1 MEPHR
6 GILIHRIPVEGAGG
20 LIFALGMVLIALVGI
35 PAMRPLVALSLVAG
49 LLAAPALYR
58 LHRP

>member
-35 PAMRPLVALSLVAG
+35 PALRPLAALSLLAGVA
-49 LLAAPALYR
+49 AAPVLYW